1 MSDGNSSSSVASIAI
16 VVIVLIA
23 VFALYFMFGRGVSA
37 KHDINVDINVP
48 HHVEQPANK

>member
-1 MSDGNSSSSVASIAI
+1 MAEENSSSSVASIAI

-37 KHDINVDINVP
+37 KRNIDIDINVP
-48 HHVEQPANK
+48 HKLTEPANK